1 MNRTQISGQIMNLKL
16 VEDICKTC
24 PGKTNPDS
32 DQVQNFDMHRNML
45 TLKQPAEEMN
55 TLDEDFA
62 EVWEIPKNAE
72 S

>member
-1 MNRTQISGQIMNLKL
+1 MNLKL
-16 VEDICKTC
+16 VEDICEIC
-24 PGKTNPDS
+24 PRKTNPDS